1 MDDHTLFRFAVG
13 GGLIL
18 PDGSVSP
25 FLYKHGLVDIY
36 AESKPLGVP
45 WHPLKW
51 RDFATLF
58 IYLGLLWD
66 LVSHTVTL
74 PNEKREKYLHKLA
87 DVLSRLA
94 SGGRVSLKEAMSI
107 NGTLSHVTF
116 VIPRGRSYLC
126 NLSSFISTF
135 SSRFSSRYPP
145 PSVVSDLKWWFN
157 ILSSPPTPRNLVPKG
172 APQDPDLWVD
182 TSTDWGIGMTL
193 GGKWNAW
200 TLQDGWKG
208 QGRDIGWL
216 EAVAVELAILTLFE
230 LGWKNACVLIHSDNQ
245 GVIGAFNRG
254 RSRNFHVNLCIRRSE
269 AISMC
274 SNVAHILSYVESA
287 RNKADA
293 ISRGEIRSRTLR
305 LPSVSLPEELQPYIL
320 PYV

>member
-274 SNVAHILSYVESA
+274 SNVTHILSYVESA